1 MLICRALIKYGYS
14 NFSLEILEYCK
25 PEDRH
30 IKETHYINIFN
41 SEYNILKVANTMPQR
56 TGISRSEE
64 TRMKT
69 SFSNPNRIV
78 VSVTDTLTNTK
89 TIYDSLSRAGDAL
102 GTSHSQINYY
112 LGKKD
117 EGKLFRKRNII
128 DQLDYPKVEAP
139 DFDKVIESWHSGIR
153 VKVLDLE
160 TNTTTVY
167 STIRSAA
174 RATELVH
181 STIRKYLTLGVP
193 YKNKYLFTYSSSSD
207 ED

>member
-102 GTSHSQINYY
+102 GTSHSQN
-112 LGKKD
+112 
-117 EGKLFRKRNII
+117 
-128 DQLDYPKVEAP
+128 
-139 DFDKVIESWHSGIR
+139 
-153 VKVLDLE
+153 
-160 TNTTTVY
+160 
-167 STIRSAA
+167 
-174 RATELVH
+174 
-181 STIRKYLTLGVP
+181 
-193 YKNKYLFTYSSSSD
+193 
-207 ED
+207 